1 MIIAG
6 LQKLTL
12 LDYPGRLAATIF
24 TPGCDL
30 RCPFCHN
37 APLVEEEGQTIL
49 SDGSNIT
56 GCINESELTAF
67 LKGRLGRL
75 TGVAIT
81 GGEPLMQDGIAHFIA
96 GIKDLGYGVKLDT
109 NGTYPEKLQL
119 LIDKGLVDYVAM
131 DVKNSWEHY
140 PETIGLEADKAAP
153 LIEKCKKSM
162 DILKNSGI
170 DFEFRT
176 TVVRELHTESD
187 IAEIAKAVGPVK
199 NFFLQKFTDSGA
211 ILRTGYSS
219 HSDETLKEFAAIAK
233 QYSPNVQLRGVD

>member
-37 APLVEEEGQTIL
+37 APLVEEEGQAIL

-56 GCINESELTAF
+56 GCINESELLDF
-67 LKGRLGRL
+67 LKSRFGRL

-81 GGEPLMQDGIAHFIA
+81 GGEPLMQDGIAAFLA
-96 GIKDLGYGVKLDT
+96 KIKDLGYDVKLDT
-109 NGTYPEKLQL
+109 NGTYPGKLQI
-119 LIDKGLVDYVAM
+119 LIDKGLVDYIAM

-140 PETIGLEADKAAP
+140 PETIGIEPDKAAV
-153 LIEKCKKSM
+153 LIENCQKSM
-162 DILKNSGI
+162 EIIKDSGI

-176 TVVRELHTESD
+176 TVVRELHTEGD
-187 IAEIAKAVGPVK
+187 IAKIAQAVGPVK
-199 NFFLQKFTDSGA
+199 HFFLQKFTDSGA
-211 ILRTGYSS
+211 LLQSGFSS
-219 HSDETLKEFAAIAK
+219 HSDAMLKEFLKIAK
-233 QYSPNVQLRGVD
+233 MYSPNAELRGVD